1 MADIVDVLNNIAE
14 FHGKQEEEAKK
25 KWLDKIDV
33 LEKVAV
39 LFDDNKDPLT
49 AMEVRRA
56 ASSLKALSIIKNR

>member
-1 MADIVDVLNNIAE
+1 MADIVDVLKDIAE
-14 FHGKQEEEAKK
+14 CHELADKALEAQYNK
-25 KWLDKIDV
+25 KIDV

>member
-1 MADIVDVLNNIAE
+1 MADIVNVLNEIAE
-14 FHGKQEEEAKK
+14 CHKLADKALEAQYN
-25 KWLDKIDV
+25 DKINV

-56 ASSLKALSIIKNR
+56 ASSLKALSIIRNR

>member
-1 MADIVDVLNNIAE
+1 MPDIIDVLSEIAE
-14 FHGKQEEEAKK
+14 CHELADKALKKQYD
-25 KWLDKIDV
+25 DKIDV

-56 ASSLKALSIIKNR
+56 ASNLKALSIIKNR